1 VEIGV
6 SRGMTTRF
14 VCEHLIGSGRTDQA
28 LYAIDTFQSFLKDDI
43 DYEIAKRGETRG
55 KVLKGMFSYNDFEI
69 WKKNFSC
76 FPFVKAIQSDCGS
89 FDYSTIAPI
98 KLAFLDVDLYLPTM
112 RALPQIYQ
120 QLCGGGVIMVDDVQ
134 GDFGARQAYLEFCS
148 TLGVQP
154 SVMGNK
160 CGVIRK

>member
-1 VEIGV
+1 
-6 SRGMTTRF
+6 MTTRF
-14 VCEHLIGSGRTDQA
+14 VCEHLIRSERTDQA

-55 KVLKGMFSYNDFEI
+55 KELKGMFGYNDFEI
-69 WKKNFSC
+69 WKKNFSS
-76 FPFVKAIQSDCGS
+76 FPFVKAIQSDCAS

-98 KLAFLDVDLYLPTM
+98 KLAFLDVDLYLPTK
-112 RALPQIYQ
+112 RALPQIYG

-148 TLGVQP
+148 TLGMQP
-154 SVMGNK
+154 SVIGNK